1 MQKITATSEIRHRE
15 GYIAPERLY
24 THHGI
29 NQATG
34 LSTKALDEG
43 RQAGLIQPIEKFGRL
58 WYLGAD
64 LIKWIEITGKRKAKA
79 EKPVA

>member
-15 GYIAPERLY
+15 GYIDPARLY

-34 LSTKALDEG
+34 MSTKALDEG
-43 RQAGLIQPIEKFGRL
+43 RLAGFIQPIEHSGRL

-64 LIKWIEITGKRKAKA
+64 LIKWIEITGKRKAKSA
-79 EKPVA
+79 KPVA